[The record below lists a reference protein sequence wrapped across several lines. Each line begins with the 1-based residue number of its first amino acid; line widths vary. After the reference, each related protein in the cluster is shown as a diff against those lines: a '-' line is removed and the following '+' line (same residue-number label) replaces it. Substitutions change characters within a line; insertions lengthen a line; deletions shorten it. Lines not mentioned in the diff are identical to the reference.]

1 DDDVLAQGAE
11 HERLVEGGGP
21 GGDHTDGLVA
31 HLPAVAEGAV
41 HEVRA
46 PVRGQARD
54 LGQLVADARGDQ
66 QSAGGEGA
74 AIGEGEGEAQG
85 RVGRRL
91 GGAGGGDLAGDDQ
104 AAVLAHLGPAAG
116 EVLRRRRA
124 LVAEEAVDA
133 LGRGVAGR
141 AGVDDDHAAAGA
153 GEHQRAAEAGGPAP
167 DHGDVDDGG
176 GELIGGGAAVG
187 GGLQVGGSHGVSSRC
202 GGL

>member
-1 DDDVLAQGAE
+1 GVRGDLLDPRLDEGDAERREALPGRGVDVEAVGREDDDVLAQGAE

-74 AIGEGEGEAQG
+74 AIGEGEGEAQVP
-85 RVGRRL
+85 VGRRL

-116 EVLRRRRA
+116 EV
-124 LVAEEAVDA
+124 
-133 LGRGVAGR
+133 
-141 AGVDDDHAAAGA
+141 
-153 GEHQRAAEAGGPAP
+153 
-167 DHGDVDDGG
+167 
-176 GELIGGGAAVG
+176 
-187 GGLQVGGSHGVSSRC
+187 
-202 GGL
+202 